1 MKMTI
6 LLVTVAMILIF
17 AICLGRDVKFS
28 INVWG
33 TRASL
38 EVSDQHAGHTQTVGQ
53 GHATA
58 ATRTEG
64 DATNA
69 SPQSKQ

>member
-1 MKMTI
+1 MNMTV
-6 LLVTVAMILIF
+6 LLVAVAMILVF
-17 AICLGRDVKFS
+17 AICLGRDIKFS